1 MSIARELIIVANPGS
16 QSRKYALYAGDECKA
31 TIHFE
36 FDNDAIV
43 YSLSMPGKEP
53 QTGKAGLVHLTFAAT
68 KVLDILRE
76 HGALLQDEVVSR
88 IGLRIVAPSS
98 YFQKHHHMTPVAIQ
112 HLRDLLPRAIIHIS
126 AALQEIEL
134 LAIGFPD
141 VPIIGVSDS
150 AFDST
155 EPSFVH
161 SYAIPQKVARE
172 LDIWRFGYHG
182 LSVNSV
188 TGKLKKA
195 KQLPRR
201 IIVCHL
207 GGGASVS
214 ALKDGVLLDSTM
226 GYSPLEGL
234 MMPTRSGSIDPT
246 AVEALRVGL
255 GFTHNKMQEYLNLNC
270 GLLGVSGIS
279 GDIREL
285 LACEDS
291 RAAAKLALQMYV
303 TSVQKAIGQISAVLG
318 GIDMV
323 VFTGTVGERSAIMR
337 GRIISNLE
345 YLGLSID
352 PALNK
357 NAIQPEALTTI
368 SSQQSTYPILV
379 VPCDEA
385 SQIAKIT
392 RTFDK
397 P

>member
-1 MSIARELIIVANPGS
+1 MSITRELIIVANPGS

-36 FDNDAIV
+36 FDSDAIV
-43 YSLSMPGKEP
+43 YTLSMPGQEP

-126 AALQEIEL
+126 AALQELEL

-188 TGKLKKA
+188 TDKLKNA

-246 AVEALRVGL
+246 AVEAMRVGL
-255 GFTHNKMQEYLNLNC
+255 GFTHDKMQEYLNLNC

-303 TSVQKAIGQISAVLG
+303 TSVQKAIGQMSAVLG

-323 VFTGTVGERSAIMR
+323 AFTGTVGERSAIMR
-337 GRIISNLE
+337 GRIISKIE
-345 YLGLSID
+345 YLGLTID

-357 NAIQPEALTTI
+357 KAIQLDELTKI
-368 SSQQSTYPILV
+368 STQQSKYPVLV